1 LVLGVVGFA
10 KFHWYEGEANAGE
23 LGPELGVDDVF
34 S

>member
-1 LVLGVVGFA
+1 VLVVAGLA
-10 KFHWYEGEANAGE
+10 KVHWCEGAPNAGE

>member
-1 LVLGVVGFA
+1 LALEVAGLGNV
-10 KFHWYEGEANAGE
+10 HWYEGAPNAGE